1 MEYISFV
8 ILHYKDYSVT
18 DTCVRS
24 ILAMEQQER
33 IRIVIVDNDIQK
45 KEKDRQELLQ
55 KYQGN
60 SRIKVLQ
67 IKENTKFTN
76 ILCHFVCW
84 PCRAKSCFQSKF
96 LPCPDIALHKKRYIK
111 FR

>member
-1 MEYISFV
+1 MEYVSFV

-18 DTCVRS
+18 DTCVQS

-33 IRIVIVDNDIQK
+33 IRIVVVDNDIQK

-55 KYQGN
+55 KYQEN

-67 IKENTKFTN
+67 IKMAAFLMQIIKDISMPENISGKV
-76 ILCHFVCW
+76 ILSF
-84 PCRAKSCFQSKF
+84 
-96 LPCPDIALHKKRYIK
+96 
-111 FR
+111 

>member
-1 MEYISFV
+1 MEYVSFV

-45 KEKDRQELLQ
+45 KEKDRQDCSKNIRGIPE
-55 KYQGN
+55 
-60 SRIKVLQ
+60 SR
-67 IKENTKFTN
+67 F
-76 ILCHFVCW
+76 
-84 PCRAKSCFQSKF
+84 CR
-96 LPCPDIALHKKRYIK
+96 
-111 FR
+111 

>member
-45 KEKDRQELLQ
+45 KKKTDRNCSKNIRGIPE
-55 KYQGN
+55 
-60 SRIKVLQ
+60 SRS
-67 IKENTKFTN
+67 
-76 ILCHFVCW
+76 
-84 PCRAKSCFQSKF
+84 CR
-96 LPCPDIALHKKRYIK
+96 
-111 FR
+111 

>member
-45 KEKDRQELLQ
+45 NRNCSKNIRGIPE
-55 KYQGN
+55 
-60 SRIKVLQ
+60 SRS
-67 IKENTKFTN
+67 
-76 ILCHFVCW
+76 
-84 PCRAKSCFQSKF
+84 CR
-96 LPCPDIALHKKRYIK
+96 
-111 FR
+111 

>member
-1 MEYISFV
+1 MEYVSFV

-45 KEKDRQELLQ
+45 KEKDRQ
-55 KYQGN
+55 
-60 SRIKVLQ
+60 
-67 IKENTKFTN
+67 
-76 ILCHFVCW
+76 
-84 PCRAKSCFQSKF
+84 
-96 LPCPDIALHKKRYIK
+96 
-111 FR
+111 